1 MYLHLLKISFPPFVF
16 FFKLSI
22 SFNTFKMRFQNHKA
36 KLKLG
41 KIVMK
46 HFFIYAPICNVHVL
60 YNNEMYTDL
69 SLTLVFVAVSH
80 G

>member
-1 MYLHLLKISFPPFVF
+1 
-16 FFKLSI
+16 
-22 SFNTFKMRFQNHKA
+22 MRFQNHKAIA